1 MDASLKDL
9 GVDYVDLYLM
19 HWPSPFKR
27 GDKMMPKD
35 GNSKMQTGDSDYV
48 DTYKAMEKCFKSG
61 KAKAIGISNFSRAEL
76 ERLLKETSVVRY
88 RRVNT
93 LQ

>member
-1 MDASLKDL
+1 
-9 GVDYVDLYLM
+9 M

-35 GNSKMQTGDSDYV
+35 GNGKMQTGDSDYV
-48 DTYKAMEKCFKSG
+48 DTYKAMEKCFESG

-76 ERLLKETSVVRY
+76 ERLLKETSVVRD
-88 RRVNT
+88 RRTNS
-93 LQ
+93 LR